1 VTEGWRRAWVE
12 ALDALEADVE
22 TVEWMIQED
31 HRNRELPPATPW
43 APPTGLG
50 PIPLDLRPRADGI
63 LARQIAAAMAASTA
77 MTANRRQNAFASRV
91 EVGSGGRAIPSY
103 VDCAM

>member
-1 VTEGWRRAWVE
+1 MADSWRRAWVE

-22 TVEWMIQED
+22 TVESMIQED
-31 HRNRELPPATPW
+31 HRHRDLPPAIAW

-50 PIPLDLRPRADGI
+50 PIPAELRPRADDI
-63 LARQIAAAMAASTA
+63 LARQIAAALAASTA
-77 MTANRRQNAFASRV
+77 MTANRRQNAFAARV
-91 EVGSGGRAIPSY
+91 EVGTGGKALPSY

>member
-1 VTEGWRRAWVE
+1 VADSWRQAWVE

-22 TVEWMIQED
+22 TVEWMIQEE
-31 HRNRELPPATPW
+31 HRNRDLPPATNW

-50 PIPLDLRPRADGI
+50 PIPLDLRPRADDI
-63 LARQIAAAMAASTA
+63 LARQIAAALAASTA
-77 MTANRRQNAFASRV
+77 MTANRKQNAFASRV
-91 EVGSGGRAIPSY
+91 EVGTGGKAMPSY